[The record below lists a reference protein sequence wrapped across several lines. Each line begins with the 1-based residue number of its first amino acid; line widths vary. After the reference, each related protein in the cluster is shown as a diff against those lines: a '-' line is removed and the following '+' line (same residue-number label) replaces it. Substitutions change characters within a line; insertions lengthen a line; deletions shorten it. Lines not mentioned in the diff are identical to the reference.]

1 MIYYSGKLFER
12 IMRYMTVKSFIKNL
26 LTKSCVYF
34 SAIMLIYI
42 IIAAIVNVD
51 TTSLLLDASR
61 VVLFY
66 VFACLL
72 AGANAVYGIKTMSG
86 GVRLCCHFIIT
97 LFAFYTCLI
106 LPLSLRTASNF
117 VGLVLFAIFYFVVFG
132 IYTAISSKYRK
143 NKESHQSYTSQ
154 FKGK

>member
-1 MIYYSGKLFER
+1 MVYYSGKLSER

-26 LTKSCVYF
+26 LTRSCVYF

-51 TTSLLLDASR
+51 TSQLLLDASR

-72 AGANAVYGIKTMSG
+72 AGANAVYGIKTISG
-86 GVRLCCHFIIT
+86 GVRLLCHFIIM

-106 LPLSLRTASNF
+106 LPLSLRPASNF
-117 VGLVLFAIFYFVVFG
+117 VGLVLFAIFYFVIFG